1 MLKSGDGRVG
11 SGGDILSS
19 AFDLLVASGELFEP
33 SVLLT
38 LSVAPFVIQFRVLGL
53 KGSFKAAI
61 LLFQ

>member
-1 MLKSGDGRVG
+1 MG
-11 SGGDILSS
+11 SGGYILSS

-38 LSVAPFVIQFRVLGL
+38 LFVAPFVIQFRVLGL